1 MKLTKKKIKIA
12 IQVLNFSLGL
22 GIIAYFMLRFK
33 SQQYI
38 IGDSVMDYGVSM
50 HYDFKIISASED
62 AFYNFNGITREGKKV
77 KFKIPKIWNLSGM
90 YSMGDSIYKESG
102 DSTLHLVRRHKRLDI
117 PMNGRERVGV
127 FFH

>member
-12 IQVLNFSLGL
+12 MQVLNFSLGL
-22 GIIAYFMLRFK
+22 VLIVYFMFRFK
-33 SQQYI
+33 HQQYI

-62 AFYNFNGITREGKKV
+62 AFYNFKGITREGKKV
-77 KFKIPKIWNLSGM
+77 KFKIPKIWNLGGT

-102 DSTLHLVRRHKRLDI
+102 DSTLHLVKRQKRLDI
-117 PMNGRERVGV
+117 PMSGRESVSV